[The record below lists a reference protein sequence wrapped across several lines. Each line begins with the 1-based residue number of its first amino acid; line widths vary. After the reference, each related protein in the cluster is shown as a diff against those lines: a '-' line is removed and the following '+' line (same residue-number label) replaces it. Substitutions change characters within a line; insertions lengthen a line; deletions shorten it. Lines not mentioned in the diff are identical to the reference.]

1 MEDGGLDM
9 LNIREFEMALKLT
22 WIRKLIKDTPEWGEF
37 AELFQINLLYQTD
50 ETFHQKILIKT
61 RNEFWKSVI
70 YAYTNWYKCLKRNHV
85 VSADLTPLW
94 GNPDIKL
101 PFNAKMYTANIRYLN
116 DLYKDGN
123 VRLTM
128 NELELKLGS
137 KLSFLDYITIWKSIP
152 KQLKDEMHSKHIS
165 YIVTIPQNVYYLIK
179 NNKGT
184 KNLRKIFKSDT
195 YRILTSQKKWQT
207 ELILPH
213 IPDWKLIYTM
223 AKRCNL
229 NAKIKYFNFQ
239 ILHRSLITN
248 KKLYTF
254 HISDTELCE
263 NSGEVETIMH
273 LLVECK
279 LLQKLWLDLKRWMN
293 KNLQE
298 RITLTKKV
306 IIMGDSSKS
315 ILANYIIIITKYEIY
330 KSKWTKKII
339 ELKFIL
345 ETLKK
350 FLSIEEYI
358 SSSSNS
364 SKKTLGKWSPIY
376 NLLRKS

>member
-1 MEDGGLDM
+1 
-9 LNIREFEMALKLT
+9 
-22 WIRKLIKDTPEWGEF
+22 
-37 AELFQINLLYQTD
+37 
-50 ETFHQKILIKT
+50 
-61 RNEFWKSVI
+61 
-70 YAYTNWYKCLKRNHV
+70 
-85 VSADLTPLW
+85 
-94 GNPDIKL
+94 
-101 PFNAKMYTANIRYLN
+101 
-116 DLYKDGN
+116 
-123 VRLTM
+123 
-128 NELELKLGS
+128 
-137 KLSFLDYITIWKSIP
+137 
-152 KQLKDEMHSKHIS
+152 MHSKHIS